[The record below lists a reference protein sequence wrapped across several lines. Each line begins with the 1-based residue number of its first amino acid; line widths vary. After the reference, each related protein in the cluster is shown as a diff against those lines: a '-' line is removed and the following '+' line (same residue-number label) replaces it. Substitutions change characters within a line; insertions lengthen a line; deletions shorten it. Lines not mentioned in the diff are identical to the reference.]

1 MKKLDKSPYSLIP
14 QRTLN
19 NVYKDIVRY
28 ITLARQNVVKA
39 VNIEQVVAYWHI
51 GRRIVIQEQAGE
63 NRAEYGKALLANLA
77 EKLNKD
83 FGEGF
88 GITNLKYIRKF
99 YLTYQDR
106 IGHEAR
112 DQFKSPDFAQNLSWT
127 HYRLLMK
134 EARPE
139 VRQFYEIEASKN
151 HWSTPQLERQ
161 MTSFLYERLAASRD
175 EKAVL
180 ALANEGH
187 IVEKAEDIL
196 KSPYVLDFLGYKQ
209 HHAYTESDLETAI
222 ITHLQ
227 DFLLEA
233 GRGFAFVA
241 RQKRLVIDGDVFIL
255 DLLFY
260 HILLKCYIIVDIKTT
275 RLTHKD
281 IGQMQMYVNYYDR
294 EIKQPEDSPTI
305 GILLCAE
312 QNETVVKYTL
322 PENNQQIFSRKYKLH
337 LPTIDELQQE
347 LKKEYQMAIENLE
360 KKSKSVKTVKKSP
373 AKKKLTK
380 K

>member
-1 MKKLDKSPYSLIP
+1 MKKSNDTS
-14 QRTLN
+14 TLVSKRDLEN
-19 NVYKDIVRY
+19 TYQSVIQY
-28 ITLARQNVVKA
+28 ITQARENVVKA
-39 VNIEQVVAYWHI
+39 VNIEQVVAYWHV
-51 GRRIVIQEQAGE
+51 GRVIFTQEQSGE

-77 EKLNKD
+77 DKLKKE

-88 GITNLKYIRKF
+88 SVTNLKYMRKF
-99 YLTYQDR
+99 YLTYSDR
-106 IGHEAR
+106 ISHEVR
-112 DQFKSPDFAQNLSWT
+112 DQLKRTSFAQNLSWT
-127 HYRLLMK
+127 HYRMLMK
-134 EARPE
+134 ESRQE

-175 EKAVL
+175 EDAVL
-180 ALANEGH
+180 ALANQGH
-187 IVEKAEDIL
+187 TVEKAEDIL

-209 HHAYTESDLETAI
+209 HHTYTESDLESAI

-233 GRGFAFVA
+233 GRGFAFLA

-260 HILLKCYIIVDIKTT
+260 HVLLKCYVIVDIKIN

-294 EIKQPEDSPTI
+294 AIKQPEDNPTI
-305 GILLCAE
+305 GLLLCAE

-322 PENNQQIFSRKYKLH
+322 PEGNQQIFARKYQLH

-347 LKKEYQMAIENLE
+347 VEKEYQLVTKHLE
-360 KKSKSVKTVKKSP
+360 KKSKSNT
-373 AKKKLTK
+373 KLTNK
-380 K
+380 PDEHDVK